1 VNTLKEIIETNVTGY
16 NTNNIDLKPRSTF
29 RANFNAILAVT
40 HKWWLIS
47 LQYKISFIFWLIAPI
62 LILLPTVIFGTILVG
77 SRYSTNLEQLTGTA
91 DIWLFTGLGL
101 AYLRFLFGT
110 MWTSAYAIREEEF
123 HGTLESIYLT
133 PPSKL
138 SIIAGTT
145 LFALTNNG
153 MTLIVQVIF
162 LVWLLGTV
170 KLDQILMAVLFI
182 FSSVLMIQGLA
193 VLLSA
198 MVLRFKQGW
207 RIVFTIEV
215 LISTIT
221 PSAFPLAV
229 LPYWLREI
237 SLLSPFTIGV
247 IGFRDSLLFGVHSGL
262 WIELVKLYAYFII
275 FAVLGHKI
283 FISEDRRLRFK
294 GTLGK
299 Y

>member
-1 VNTLKEIIETNVTGY
+1 
-16 NTNNIDLKPRSTF
+16 
-29 RANFNAILAVT
+29 
-40 HKWWLIS
+40 
-47 LQYKISFIFWLIAPI
+47 
-62 LILLPTVIFGTILVG
+62 VIFGTILVG
-77 SRYSTNLEQLTGTA
+77 SRYSSNLEQLAGTN

-110 MWTSAYAIREEEF
+110 MWTAAYAIREEEF

-153 MTLIVQVIF
+153 MTLIVQIIF
-162 LVWLLGTV
+162 LMWLLGSV
-170 KLDQILMAVLFI
+170 DVSQIIMATLFI
-182 FSSVLMIQGLA
+182 VLSVLMIQGLA
-193 VLLSA
+193 VLLSS

-207 RIVFTIEV
+207 RIVFTVEV

-229 LPYWLREI
+229 LPNWLREI

-247 IGFRDSLLFGVHSGL
+247 IGFRDSLLFGVHPGL
-262 WIELVKLYAYFII
+262 WIDLIKLFIYFII
-275 FAVLGHKI
+275 FGVIGHQM
-283 FISEDRRLRFK
+283 FIREDRKLRQK